1 LQLLFGKWEYAF
13 DMENSLPVR
22 DRIVHSLIDYLKE
35 HGELPKSVYSF
46 CKGLGIEEKE
56 FFTEFSSLEAVEG
69 SFWKG
74 IITKVRSAVESG
86 GEWASFS
93 VKQKLLA
100 FLYAFFEEALHHRS
114 LFLMRIAPLRTT
126 ETPVALRGFE
136 TEYKSFAESLL
147 RQGTES
153 REVADRG
160 RFNHLYPAGLYLQLR
175 GLIEFNLKD
184 ESAGFEQTD
193 AMIEKSVVL
202 AFDLLRTQ
210 AIESAVDLAK
220 MMFTASRSTTT
231 SCRA

>member
-1 LQLLFGKWEYAF
+1 
-13 DMENSLPVR
+13 MENSPSVR
-22 DRIVHSLIDYLKE
+22 DRIVAALVDHLKE
-35 HGELPKSVYSF
+35 HGELPKSVFTF

-56 FFTEFSSLEAVEG
+56 FFTEFSSLDAVEG
-69 SFWKG
+69 AFWKG
-74 IITKVRSAVESG
+74 VVTKVRSAVESG

-100 FLYAFFEEALHHRS
+100 FLYAFFEEGLHHRS
-114 LFLMRIAPLRTT
+114 LFLLRLSPLRVTD
-126 ETPVALRGFE
+126 TPVALRGFE
-136 TEYKSFAESLL
+136 AEYKNFAEGLL

-184 ESAGFEQTD
+184 ESTGFEQTD

-220 MMFTASRSTTT
+220 MMFTAARPSSA